1 MDRPA
6 VTARTPTSAPGSD
19 GLTRTHPPSHKAGF
33 SLVELLVVLLLLT
46 AADEV
51 VSVLHRV
58 FQAVEEEGRVVRDG
72 EGEGTRERG
81 RKG

>member
-1 MDRPA
+1 M
-6 VTARTPTSAPGSD
+6 
-19 GLTRTHPPSHKAGF
+19 
-33 SLVELLVVLLLLT
+33 LLMLLVLLLLT